1 MARPLLFYQGTKT
14 MHCSDASQE
23 SEVARFGCSKTES
36 AIRYGLT
43 PDLLILEG

>member
-1 MARPLLFYQGTKT
+1 

-23 SEVARFGCSKTES
+23 SEVARFGCSTTES

>member
-1 MARPLLFYQGTKT
+1 